1 MAMLH
6 HISLGVSDIE
16 KSGAFYDAIMA
27 TLGYKRVFTD
37 YRPGEPKQAIGYG
50 LVEGKDIFTIKER
63 AMSRLSA
70 GRGFHLAFQANSQ
83 DAVAEFHRV
92 ALSLGAV
99 DRGGPRIFTEFG
111 DDYFAAFVIDPDGW
125 QLAAVP
131 RSEANQ

>member
-70 GRGFHLAFQANSQ
+70 GRGFHLAFQASSQ
-83 DAVAEFHRV
+83 EAVAEFHRV
-92 ALSLGAV
+92 ALGLGAV

-125 QLAAVP
+125 QLEAVH
-131 RSEANQ
+131 RSQSNQ

>member
-70 GRGFHLAFQANSQ
+70 GRGFHLAFEAANQ

-92 ALSLGAV
+92 ALSLEAV

-125 QLAAVP
+125 QLEAVH
-131 RSEANQ
+131 RSQTNQ

>member
-37 YRPGEPKQAIGYG
+37 YRPAEPKQAIGYG

-70 GRGFHLAFQANSQ
+70 GRGFHLAFEAANQ

-125 QLAAVP
+125 QLEAVH
-131 RSEANQ
+131 RSQTNQ